1 VLSEDLFGPA
11 AERRREDRRLGD
23 KQSGDRRKGAGWRM
37 SPRLLVFEVLAFLV
51 FAVLAGAGFLA
62 WRLSQGP
69 INLEFFRPGIERS
82 LTEARGGQPT
92 RIGTLVLEW
101 SRDRA
106 RVEVAAKDVTALD
119 SAGHVVSRAEK
130 AVITFDTAALL
141 SGKLKTRRLRVENG
155 HAAVVRAKGGVWTV
169 ANVEVLR
176 EPEKKDDKPFD
187 PFNDFKWVTL
197 AQPIRALVTAG
208 SFEQVDLVNFN
219 LDVVDEETGKTWSA
233 NPVNG
238 VWLAG
243 KDGVALNLDIGL
255 AGNAKPNRIQIALNS
270 DAAVTRAT
278 AKLSLD
284 GVDLDTLAGM
294 FGVPQDVFKASKPA
308 SASFEISA
316 TERAG
321 LDNAKLSIGGASG
334 KAVIGP
340 VDFDIADLAF
350 QAAFDPATKR
360 IDMTKLKIV
369 SDRVTGEFAGSI
381 DVSRYFNGHI
391 GQGSP
396 FTLTGKD
403 MTLLVTP
410 MFEGPWPIAQVNI
423 VGELASDGP
432 RIRITQ
438 ISGATGA
445 ANVQGVGEVWL
456 GDGDLAGKVGVK
468 FDGKATGAVTP
479 QQILAFWPVKAGPDA
494 RNWAKE
500 HVLAGTA
507 TNVTAHIDWPPG
519 ANDKGWL
526 ENEVVKVD
534 FDIANATVM
543 YLRDFPAVTAGFG
556 KGHLEGNQI
565 SFDIAGGKVGTWKLD
580 EGKVTIPAFHPAGA
594 IMQITGSGTGELR
607 DLMRVLDASNL
618 KTAQKYGI
626 NIEGMSGGGFMNL
639 DLRIPMLGDA
649 TPEDAI
655 KYSVHGGF
663 RRATAPDLAMGFG
676 LTESDA
682 TVDLTEA
689 GLRIKGAGRFGPAQ
703 TSFDWYETFNK
714 DKTTHSD
721 LTAKALVTPDL
732 LNAFGFAARTMM
744 QGEAD
749 MQLKASG
756 QGRDFTSITAEVD
769 FAKSALDIPELGWKK
784 KYDVPAK
791 GVFRYGGDKSKGV
804 ITGDINADGLQ
815 LSGDVE
821 LNGAGDMQRGTI
833 ERIFARDS
841 VDLHGDLSRKND
853 GGLAV
858 SLSGP
863 FFDASPWMDGWLNMD
878 RPAPPPGQP
887 ASTPGPPAAAPNPPI
902 SLKLNADK
910 IRVRE
915 NADLLNARVA
925 LELGDEGPRS
935 GTITGLAAPGKK
947 VEVKIETDGAAHLY
961 SGKSDDAGFA
971 ARVMLK
977 ADYLIGGQM
986 TFTSRFDGAKGKA
999 QVTATDVRLRD
1010 APLLAQILSLASLR
1024 GLTDVLNGDGVLF
1037 THADIPLNFDHGRI
1051 DLPGLRASGP
1061 AMGLTARGWVQPAQG
1076 NISLDGVLVP
1086 SFGIN
1091 SVLGGIPII
1100 GDLFVS
1106 RQGEGVFSPTYQVRG
1121 TLERAQISI
1130 NPVSAITPGVV
1141 RRIFENPAEPPPPD
1155 AAKPVAPATAAPPD
1169 AQSNVAPKPP
1179 PKAKNSL
1186 TSKTAPPPGPAPPR

>member
-1 VLSEDLFGPA
+1 MVLSEDLFGPA
-11 AERRREDRRLGD
+11 ADRRREDRRRD
-23 KQSGDRRKGAGWRM
+23 DRDTSDRRKGPGWRM

-51 FAVLAGAGFLA
+51 FALLAGAGFLA

-69 INLEFFRPGIERS
+69 IDLEFFRSGIERS

-92 RIGTLVLEW
+92 KIRSLVLEW
-101 SRDRA
+101 SKDRA

-119 SAGHVVSRAEK
+119 GANKVVSRAEK

-155 HAAVVRAKGGVWTV
+155 RASVVRAKGGVWTV

-176 EPEKKDDKPFD
+176 EPEKKDNKPFD
-187 PFNDFKWVTL
+187 PFNDFKWATL
-197 AQPIRALVTAG
+197 AQPIRAVVTAG
-208 SFEQVDLVNFN
+208 SFEQVDIVNFN
-219 LDVVDEETGKTWSA
+219 LDVVDQESNKTWSA

-238 VWLAG
+238 VWRAG
-243 KDGVALNLDIGL
+243 KVGVALDLDIGL

-294 FGVPQDVFKASKPA
+294 FGVPQDAFKANKPA
-308 SASFEISA
+308 SASFQVSA
-316 TERAG
+316 TEHAG
-321 LDNAKLSIGGASG
+321 LDKATLSIGGASG

-340 VDFDIADLAF
+340 VDFDIADLSF
-350 QAAFDPATKR
+350 EAAFDPQTKR
-360 IDMTKLKIV
+360 IDMPKLKIT
-369 SDRVTGEFAGSI
+369 SDRATGEFSGSI
-381 DVSRYFNGHI
+381 DVSRFFNGHI
-391 GQGSP
+391 GQASP
-396 FTLTGKD
+396 FTLSGKD
-403 MTLLVTP
+403 MTLLATP
-410 MFEGPWPIAQVNI
+410 MFESAWPIAQATI
-423 VGELASDGP
+423 VGELESDSP
-432 RIRITQ
+432 KIRISR
-438 ISGATGA
+438 ISGTTGA
-445 ANVQGVGEVWL
+445 AMIDGAGEVWL
-456 GDGDLAGKVGVK
+456 GEGDLAGKVGVK
-468 FDGKATGAVTP
+468 FDGKAAGAVTP

-494 RNWAKE
+494 RSWAKE
-500 HVLAGTA
+500 HVQAGTA
-507 TNVTAHIDWPPG
+507 TNVVAHIDWPPG

-526 ENEVVKVD
+526 DNEVVNVD

-543 YLRDFPAVTAGFG
+543 YLHDFPAVTAASG
-556 KGHLEGNQI
+556 KGRLEGNRI
-565 SFDIAGGKVGTWKLD
+565 WFDIAGGKVGTWKVD

-594 IMQITGSGTGELR
+594 IMQITSSGTGELR
-607 DLMRVLDASNL
+607 DLMRVLDASDL

-626 NIEGMSGGGFMNL
+626 NIEGMSGGGYMNL
-639 DLRIPMLGDA
+639 DLRIPMLGDE
-649 TPEDAI
+649 TPPDAI
-655 KYSVHGGF
+655 KYTVHGGF

-682 TVDLTEA
+682 TVDMTEA
-689 GLRIKGAGRFGPAQ
+689 GLRIAGAGRFGPAQ
-703 TSFDWYETFNK
+703 TQFDWNEVFKPGTEGH
-714 DKTTHSD
+714 TE

-756 QGRDFTSITAEVD
+756 SGRDFNSIVAEVD
-769 FAKSALDIPELGWKK
+769 FAKSALDIPELGWSK

-791 GVFRYGGDKSKGV
+791 GVFRYGGDKSRGV

-815 LSGDVE
+815 LSGDLE
-821 LNGAGDMQRGTI
+821 LNGAGDMQRGAI

-841 VDLHGDLSRKND
+841 VDLHGDVTKKAD

-858 SLSGP
+858 ALAGP

-878 RPAPPPGQP
+878 RPSPTPTPAAAPGAP
-887 ASTPGPPAAAPNPPI
+887 ASAPNPPI

-915 NADLLNARVA
+915 NADLLNAKVA
-925 LELGDEGPRS
+925 LELGDDGPRS
-935 GTITGLAAPGKK
+935 GLITGLTAPGKK
-947 VEVKIETDGAAHLY
+947 VEVKIESDGAAHLF
-961 SGKSDDAGFA
+961 SGKADDAGFA

-977 ADYLIGGQM
+977 ADYLIGGAM

-1037 THADIPLNFDHGRI
+1037 THADIPLLFDHGRI

-1061 AMGLTARGWVQPAQG
+1061 AMGITARGWVQPTQG

-1155 AAKPVAPATAAPPD
+1155 QAKPVAPATAAPPD

-1179 PKAKNSL
+1179 PKPKQSL
-1186 TSKTAPPPGPAPPR
+1186 TSKAPAAKQ